1 MTGMPAIVVGDDAV
15 LAAIRAAGE
24 EPELEF
30 HTLDDAEIDDTV
42 NVLAAAGPHMI
53 RDWVTAVLAQ
63 WPHITPGQLR
73 ELADCLLPEET
84 PR

>member
-1 MTGMPAIVVGDDAV
+1 MTSVPAIVIGDDAV

-30 HTLDDAEIDDTV
+30 HALDDAEIDDTV
-42 NVLAAAGPHMI
+42 DVLAAAGPHMI

-63 WPHITPGQLR
+63 YPHITPRQLH
-73 ELADCLLPEET
+73 ELADGLLPEER
-84 PR
+84 P

>member
-1 MTGMPAIVVGDDAV
+1 MTSVPAIVIGDDAV

-30 HTLDDAEIDDTV
+30 HALDEAEIDDTV
-42 NVLAAAGPHMI
+42 DVLAAAGPHMI

-63 WPHITPGQLR
+63 YPHITPGQLH
-73 ELADCLLPEET
+73 ELADGLLPEER
-84 PR
+84 P